1 MNVKEEHIIVFQ
13 VFVLF
18 ILYSILYSIIEAE
31 KCFNVEPEL
40 GKFHCMEIHPKS
52 VCTGNTTCPENYE
65 CFEFDVKPFS
75 ACVDIDECER
85 DMHNCSGTQQCF
97 NIPGGYEC
105 VGLVDPADVCLE
117 VPCDDG
123 FVCQKVDG
131 TYSCVPD
138 PSIEVILYKTHFLFL
153 LIFG

>member
-13 VFVLF
+13 VFILI
-18 ILYSILYSIIEAE
+18 ILYSLLYFILEAE

-105 VGLVDPADVCLE
+105 VGLIDPADVCLE

-123 FVCQKVDG
+123 LVCQKVDG

-138 PSIEVILYKTHFLFL
+138 PSIEVTL
-153 LIFG
+153 